1 MWKGLLYTW
10 SEIRKPLQKAGVIF
24 PMGMTPPTCYLGCR
38 SEAFIIL
45 SPAFYIGSQNDL
57 WAPAGQHPR
66 IFKYLFLV
74 HGITAPSLA
83 HNMVAEL
90 TSMLYFS
97 PSIRN
102 STCLH
107 LGEKKKNIK
116 QEGKTLPFYCFHLG
130 RSFSKVCLQRAVHT
144 SFLMLIMFDCLPHI
158 PLAFLLVS
166 SSSAVHS
173 CIS

>member
-1 MWKGLLYTW
+1 
-10 SEIRKPLQKAGVIF
+10 
-24 PMGMTPPTCYLGCR
+24 MGMTPPTCYLGCR

-66 IFKYLFLV
+66 IFKYLFF
-74 HGITAPSLA
+74 SLA

-107 LGEKKKNIK
+107 LGKKKKPLNRK
-116 QEGKTLPFYCFHLG
+116 ERKTLPFYYFHLG